1 MLSQVFNEIN
11 SREMEKVNI
20 FRGMFTNWIF
30 IGIIAVTIAFQVVI
44 IEFLGT
50 FASTV
55 PLNWQLWL
63 VSVGLGSISL
73 IVGALLKCIPVTKSA
88 EVPASPNG
96 YAPLP
101 SGPDNI

>member
-1 MLSQVFNEIN
+1 MLLQVFNEIN
-11 SREMEKVNI
+11 SREMQKINV
-20 FRGMFTNWIF
+20 FRGMISNWIF
-30 IGIIAVTIAFQVVI
+30 IGIIAVTVIFQVVI

-55 PLNWQLWL
+55 PLSWQLWL

-73 IVGALLKCIPVTKSA
+73 IVGAILKCIPVKSDENA
-88 EVPASPNG
+88 SSPNG
-96 YAPLP
+96 YVPLR

>member
-1 MLSQVFNEIN
+1 MLRQVFNEIN
-11 SREMEKVNI
+11 SREMQKINV
-20 FRGMFTNWIF
+20 FRGMFSNWIF
-30 IGIIAVTIAFQVVI
+30 IGIIAVTAAFQVVI
-44 IEFLGT
+44 IEFLCT

-55 PLNWQLWL
+55 PLSWQLWL

-73 IVGALLKCIPVTKSA
+73 IVGVILKCIPVKSDGIH
-88 EVPASPNG
+88 ASPNG